1 MENEI
6 IELFKKVLEEN
17 DPFQKFRHI
26 EVLITFIKVKY
37 GIEVPFKKEYGG
49 NINTAKKLYVEGKYE
64 DCVYELRKV
73 KSDIMKEIGKLQN
86 ASKT

>member
-6 IELFKKVLEEN
+6 IKLFKKVLEEN